1 MQKHQISEV
10 HPVVRCSW
18 PKMTSKARRRP
29 ETRTH
34 FLHGAKEGN
43 KNAQRCIEAQFRDKD
58 KSFTAALRND
68 WELTHLEQSGFSL
81 FIIV

>member
-1 MQKHQISEV
+1 MKFGKSQHANIKNEDDL
-10 HPVVRCSW
+10 
-18 PKMTSKARRRP
+18 KN
-29 ETRTH
+29 EYNN
-34 FLHGAKEGN
+34 N

>member
-1 MQKHQISEV
+1 MHLAPESTNCVNPPRSNYLKQSFHQFCP
-10 HPVVRCSW
+10 HF
-18 PKMTSKARRRP
+18 RP
-29 ETRTH
+29 
-34 FLHGAKEGN
+34 N

-68 WELTHLEQSGFSL
+68 WVLTHLEQYGFSL